1 MRLKN
6 ILFTI
11 AATTWLFSSCSEETL
26 VDGPVI
32 SGGEEA
38 TISATLS
45 INSVETKAAAN
56 YEFPQDD
63 AEKKI
68 NNYVIAVFDPEKA
81 NVVGLSYGEPDAK
94 ESFEVEVVAKCYG
107 EKQPILTLV
116 NLPSVQWEACKA
128 YTTYQQFKDLA
139 VEQAGSF
146 KSSELIKIA
155 EQSERLNKGQMNTF
169 DIKVDQLVARV
180 DVSWTF
186 PVEDGASFEI
196 SSFTITG
203 INAESDVVL
212 PAGGIVS
219 TNSKNGK
226 SMISSWE
233 KTTEGNISSFSFYTY
248 EKATEGSPVV
258 IEITGLLKESA
269 TDEGTPRS
277 FKYEL
282 NPVKNAACKT
292 TGLVHG
298 NLYEL
303 EGTFDLKER
312 NIKWAY
318 NLAEWK
324 SRTTEVN
331 VEKGNYLLVTPLEI
345 TMPNESVNTDITFQS
360 SSDARVDRSDIKV
373 YVKDALVSAPSG
385 ISISCSGTNGTITI
399 NSPIPDNYV
408 PRVIKFKV
416 RNDNELVS
424 SEITVN
430 QYPPLYLV
438 GRKSAHNPS
447 SGWTNNSM
455 YVFNAL
461 VSNLP
466 SALPKYED
474 LLRNYSVTNDNTYKT
489 LATEALRYLNN
500 EAKFSYPQLD
510 KDGYTI
516 NSTENNRLISPRFML
531 ASQYGTTNGESYSWA
546 LTRCL
551 GYTEKQSGKDSA
563 YDDWRLPTIA
573 EMYLIDVL
581 QNTKNSVVQMILGGD
596 YYWSAYCYDS
606 YSSKYGAVQMMD
618 PSKKIGN
625 SSYSAAVRCVRD
637 VKDNEMN

>member
-1 MRLKN
+1 MKLKN

-68 NNYVIAVFDPEKA
+68 NNYVIVVFDPEKA

-139 VEQAGSF
+139 VEQIGSF

-169 DIKVDQLVARV
+169 DIKVDQLVARI

-226 SMISSWE
+226 SMTSLWE

-248 EKATEGSPVV
+248 EKTTEGSPVV
-258 IEITGLLKESA
+258 IEITGLLKESVA
-269 TDEGTPRS
+269 DEGTTRS

-345 TMPNESVNTDITFQS
+345 MMPNEKENTDIKFQS
-360 SSDARVDRSDIKV
+360 SSNVRVEDIKI
-373 YVKDALVSAPSG
+373 YVKDEPVSTPSG
-385 ISISCSGTNGTITI
+385 FSISCSGTNGAIQIT
-399 NSPIPDNYV
+399 SPIPTNFV

-416 RNDNELVS
+416 RNENTLS
-424 SEITVN
+424 SPEITVY
-430 QYPPLYLV
+430 QYPPLYITQHQS
-438 GRKSAHNPS
+438 GDQPG
-447 SGWTNNSM
+447 SGWSNTSM
-455 YVFNAL
+455 FIFNTL
-461 VSNLP
+461 VANY
-466 SALPKYED
+466 SALPYPPERSDYNRPDYSEKRIEFT
-474 LLRNYSVTNDNTYKT
+474 NYVRSAVTG
-489 LATEALRYLNN
+489 
-500 EAKFSYPQLD
+500 YPLVD
-510 KDGYTI
+510 ENGYTI
-516 NSTENNRLISPRFML
+516 DTEENNRRVSPRFML
-531 ASQYGTTNGESYSWA
+531 ASQHGTNGAGDYDSKRQYCG
-546 LTRCL
+546 T
-551 GYTEKQSGKDSA
+551 YTERDKNNSNIRYS
-563 YDDWRLPTIA
+563 DWRMPTKA
-573 EMYLIDVL
+573 ELYMIDVL
-581 QNTKNSVVQMILGGD
+581 QNLKESSVTSILGGHW
-596 YYWSAYCYDS
+596 YWSAQRSSAIKTMDYPKDNS
-606 YSSKYGAVQMMD
+606 GYSATK
-618 PSKKIGN
+618 
-625 SSYSAAVRCVRD
+625 AAVRCVRD